1 MVLRTQR
8 DANPYAG
15 DATSVFVGLQAELS
29 SRAAIFLRPS
39 GSSLEGSMPRS
50 GPAPDTRSP
59 SSTRA
64 VRAAWP
70 PAPGP
75 QAPGRARRRRLPRFR
90 ALVARAAQ
98 QRLVFA
104 ALMAPPAAM
113 ARATAAYA
121 AGGATGGPRR
131 ARAGEP
137 SSARLRAGAGAAG
150 RLSWSSNAWPTDLT
164 SPGDYL
170 QSTRGMTCWN
180 GTDGRC
186 STVHPERVA
195 PHRDPTRRPGT
206 ARRAGHPGQLQAEG
220 DPSYW

>member
-1 MVLRTQR
+1 MRWRLSSIRRWLAATPSARPEADYIDRDECCDAMVLRTQR

-121 AGGATGGPRR
+121 AGGATGGGRGGRGLASLLQLGFVP
-131 ARAGEP
+131 APGEAP
-137 SSARLRAGAGAAG
+137 EPPDG
-150 RLSWSSNAWPTDLT
+150 
-164 SPGDYL
+164 SPGL
-170 QSTRGMTCWN
+170 
-180 GTDGRC
+180 
-186 STVHPERVA
+186 RV
-195 PHRDPTRRPGT
+195 R
-206 ARRAGHPGQLQAEG
+206 GQLISPPRGIVSNQLAV
-220 DPSYW
+220 